1 MKAVFLFNVLSMERK
16 ITALT
21 AQKKNPNRINVF
33 LDGEFAFGLE
43 RIVAAWLKVGQE
55 LSEEKISHLLKE
67 DTREIAFQKAMH
79 FLSYRVRTEKEMRQ
93 NLLSHEFDNELVDE
107 IISKMK
113 EKGLLNDLQFA
124 RAWIDNR
131 NQYRPRGQKALA
143 VELQQKGVSREAIE
157 EALEEMGDELGLAM
171 SAGRKYAQRLGN
183 DDWNLFR
190 QKLSAYLGRRGFS
203 YDIVKDAVRQ
213 VWNEIRLSEETQH
226 T

>member
-1 MKAVFLFNVLSMERK
+1 MERK

-43 RIVAAWLKVGQE
+43 RIVAAWLKIGQE

-93 NLLSHEFDNELVDE
+93 NLLSHDFDNELVDE
-107 IISKMK
+107 IIAKLK
-113 EKGLLNDLQFA
+113 DKGLLNDLQFA

-143 VELQQKGVSREAIE
+143 VELQQKGVSHEAIE
-157 EALEEMGDELGLAM
+157 EALGDVGDELGLALN
-171 SAGRKYAQRLGN
+171 AGKKYAVRLGHE
-183 DDWNLFR
+183 DWNLFR

-203 YDIVKDAVRQ
+203 YDIVRDAVRQ
-213 VWNEIRLSEETQH
+213 LWEEIQSSKEIQH
-226 T
+226 S